1 MIDTSNIP
9 KPEGKTKFVKR
20 AGNTKDIIT
29 SILNLDSY
37 QDRQFCKFAK
47 QFEGRKGLKR
57 LWSFVKYEIDYKK
70 DSFEESLQLT
80 PPALWKRKT
89 GDCKSKTLFI
99 NAVLRCLNI
108 PYVTRFTNYTKG
120 EKDIKHVYTVA
131 IIEGK
136 EVPIDTVYNV
146 FGKEKSY
153 NLKKD
158 YMPKIM
164 EISGFERSAKV
175 VQKKCNEK
183 LQYDQ
188 VAVKRMEE
196 IIQKKQ
202 YVKEQ
207 EIISFSKISE
217 GTASLKILERQ
228 MVILETMLPER
239 KKEVLTGLKL
249 IRKALKGDY
258 SCTGLIPKTLAGT
271 VATIKNAEK
280 WSKVAANSFGGSQI
294 KIDKLE
300 KERQKCRIGA
310 FPERV
315 CLSYEMWRIATL
327 TNTNPSVRLAKQ
339 YLPQQYDINY
349 SYLGWGGVCESDLTK
364 AAREGYVL
372 TSSFYFPNSPFAPLY
387 KANGDEWKWEDVLT
401 YAYGR
406 ESKYFKNYN
415 QVGDQ
420 VLAELRKLDTE
431 GIVHGLSYKEYEKSK
446 LHEGAYGL
454 WSCDIN
460 SQTDYELTM
469 ERLNNSSGVLDAYI
483 NDIFRADV
491 TNQNGTLGSAFLYTF
506 HDGTN
511 VNPNDFPFTVISK
524 AGFQDQ
530 FLDATNYFSNISR
543 SSVKGLARNGILYD
557 MGGEQP
563 EYTLEELVKI
573 FKSDAPSIN
582 VPGVAETITLIIM
595 IVGFVVGV
603 VTQIV
608 EQIRLGEAQA
618 AAIDL
623 AKKDLARFN
632 PLGPGKL
639 TSPNDWIP
647 GGGNG
652 NGNND
657 DDDDKNML
665 LLAGAGLLGAAAL
678 MGSGEKK
685 NK

>member
-146 FGKEKSY
+146 FGKEKIY

-183 LQYDQ
+183 LEYDQ
-188 VAVKRMEE
+188 AAVKRMEE

-258 SCTGLIPKTLAGT
+258 SCAGLIPKTLAGT

-300 KERQKCRIGA
+300 KERQKCRIGS

-315 CLSYEMWRIATL
+315 CLSYEMWREAEL
-327 TNTNPSVRLAKQ
+327 TATNPSVRIAKQ
-339 YLPQQYDINY
+339 YLPQKYDINRNY
-349 SYLGWGGVCESDLTK
+349 QGWGGVCAPNDLTVFGEIDFEVATIPTMWGDAK
-364 AAREGYVL
+364 N
-372 TSSFYFPNSPFAPLY
+372 FH
-387 KANGDEWKWEDVLT
+387 ANGDNWTWGEIVT

-406 ESKYFKNYN
+406 NSKYFKNYN

-431 GIVHGLSYKEYEKSK
+431 GIVHGLSYKEFSHGKVGE
-446 LHEGAYGL
+446 YGN

-483 NDIFRADV
+483 NGIFRADV

-573 FKSDAPSIN
+573 FKSGSSIN
-582 VPGVAETITLIIM
+582 YPGVAETITLIIM

-603 VTQIV
+603 ITQIV

-623 AKKDLARFN
+623 AKKDLSRFN

-657 DDDDKNML
+657 DEDDKNML